1 MLYYASP
8 QDAAVKRDIV
18 AGRFSGSVKLSE
30 LQPLEDELESLVRMV
45 SGVSQW
51 ATYLD
56 ITPPELA
63 DTPWKVVR
71 VLIPELLSMCL
82 PGLPPK
88 AHPRMRQYGGVTNE
102 HPHPLP

>member
-1 MLYYASP
+1 
-8 QDAAVKRDIV
+8 
-18 AGRFSGSVKLSE
+18 VKLSE
-30 LQPLEDELESLVRMV
+30 LQPLDDELNSLVRMV
-45 SGVSQW
+45 AGVSEW

-102 HPHPLP
+102 YPHPLP

>member
-1 MLYYASP
+1 M
-8 QDAAVKRDIV
+8 V
-18 AGRFSGSVKLSE
+18 A
-30 LQPLEDELESLVRMV
+30 
-45 SGVSQW
+45 GVSQW

-63 DTPWKVVR
+63 DTDWKVVR

-88 AHPRMRQYGGVTNE
+88 AHPRMAQYGGVTNE
-102 HPHPLP
+102 YPHPLP